1 MARQFQNVQFA
12 EINLNIPIDNSS
24 MMCYNNTIKREEG
37 KMMFLVINKFG
48 LHSVKPPF
56 DRYEDAYRYAERLNR
71 LRNLGWRVVEIYAG
85 RD

>member
-1 MARQFQNVQFA
+1 M
-12 EINLNIPIDNSS
+12 EINLIIPIDNSS
-24 MMCYNNTIKREEG
+24 MMCYNNTIKRKEG

>member
-1 MARQFQNVQFA
+1 
-12 EINLNIPIDNSS
+12 
-24 MMCYNNTIKREEG
+24 
-37 KMMFLVINKFG
+37 MFLVVNKFG

-85 RD
+85 RS